1 LAQLHHPLFNVRK
14 ENEMN
19 NPFSQQMVKM
29 RFPAGSAGMLTIEG
43 FLLTAD
49 KTGCIEIPKNLVK
62 AAESHGLT
70 VV

>member
-1 LAQLHHPLFNVRK
+1 
-14 ENEMN
+14 MN
-19 NPFSQQMVKM
+19 NPFLQQMVKM

-70 VV
+70 AV